1 MLALSGVFPPQNLKQ
16 VIFIHINKNLVKH
29 EKEMWECLKACGV
42 PALPC
47 RIETYDVF
55 ANGYTNYEKLMPFT
69 YKILVTH
76 PRYEEKCWNY
86 IIDNPTVFRP
96 YLNDRTLFW
105 IVGSEPKSYVQQDAF
120 QEAEL
125 SLQA

>member
-1 MLALSGVFPPQNLKQ
+1 MPTLRAAGRILSVAIMLALSGVFPPKNLKQ

-55 ANGYTNYEKLMPFT
+55 ANGYTNYEKLMPSLTKFSLHIPVT
-69 YKILVTH
+69 RESVGIILT
-76 PRYEEKCWNY
+76 
-86 IIDNPTVFRP
+86 T
-96 YLNDRTLFW
+96 
-105 IVGSEPKSYVQQDAF
+105 
-120 QEAEL
+120 
-125 SLQA
+125 